1 MKARANIARVVAY
14 FDSAGEVTNPSL
26 FLGEVLDSSG
36 TKVKDLTFTQVGSVP
51 NLLVSSSFIL
61 QTSGQYKVVYKLS
74 GTVKLV
80 EYLDVGRY
88 PLTDFPISTSV
99 DVLLDGDIAGGV
111 AETVSAVVVTSA
123 GADLNTPSSK
133 SAAFDA
139 TTAAYKF
146 SQTFASEGTYYVV
159 WHKVIDGDVTPFHME
174 EVFIARRFGFEK
186 VRFTVATLEGNNGT
200 PHTGATLYISN
211 ADGSPVTQGVV
222 DSEGSVELE
231 IEPGN
236 YIGTLDKSGVFYTN
250 NNVNVKVVDTLD
262 VDTDEV
268 QLNNVFQFITK
279 SFTPTITPLAAPA
292 SVCQLFADIY
302 MMDGKP
308 LANAEVVVSLLQK
321 PELFSGTA
329 VFDTRKIFRTDHN
342 GHVEFDLVQGLE
354 VEISIAPLS
363 LRRII
368 TVPSEAGPTNV
379 LTLLSGA
386 DDPFDVLTPDIPA
399 APRRTL

>member
-1 MKARANIARVVAY
+1 MPASRPSEEEGVAPQKKLAKIV
-14 FDSAGEVTNPSL
+14 DHLLPHS
-26 FLGEVLDSSG
+26 VLY
-36 TKVKDLTFTQVGSVP
+36 T
-51 NLLVSSSFIL
+51 
-61 QTSGQYKVVYKLS
+61 
-74 GTVKLV
+74 
-80 EYLDVGRY
+80 LDVVNQWFK
-88 PLTDFPISTSV
+88 T
-99 DVLLDGDIAGGV
+99 LDIV
-111 AETVSAVVVTSA
+111 VSVVTSKTNE
-123 GADLNTPSSK
+123 GARMTEKAEIKTDRQEIAKEKLSPAAVK
-133 SAAFDA
+133 KDDVAFDA

-211 ADGSPVTQGVV
+211 ADGSPVTQGVI